1 MLPRRDRRRM
11 ERIKKR
17 AMKALEKG
25 QTHVVNAHFTMTL
38 RHGVRLVRNG
48 QIVAEYGEVPNE
60 REDN

>member
-1 MLPRRDRRRM
+1 M

-25 QTHVVNAHFTMTL
+25 QPHVVNAHFTMTL

-48 QIVAEYGEVPNE
+48 QVVAEYGEVPNE

>member
-1 MLPRRDRRRM
+1 M

-25 QTHVVNAHFTMTL
+25 QTHVVNANFTMTL

-48 QIVAEYGEVPNE
+48 QVVAEYGEVPNE